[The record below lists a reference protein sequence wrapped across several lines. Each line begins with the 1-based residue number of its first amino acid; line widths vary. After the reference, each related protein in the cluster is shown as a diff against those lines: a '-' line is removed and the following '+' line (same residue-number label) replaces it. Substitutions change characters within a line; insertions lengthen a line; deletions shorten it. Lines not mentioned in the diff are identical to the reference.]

1 MSKHTF
7 GIVLPIILFSYFL
20 ILMDNSIIF
29 TSTVKIANDLQMD
42 DASLSWVSNA
52 YTITFGGFLLLAGR
66 LGDLLGR
73 KKIFLIGLMIFGIS
87 SLLIGISQTDYQI
100 IIFRAIQGIGSAII
114 APTSLALLMDT
125 YEDKQR
131 MKAISYYGATA
142 GIGASIGLLLGGWLT
157 NVISWRSGFLINV
170 PFTILLIVLT
180 ILYVKQT
187 QIKRTKI
194 DYFGAILSVIAAMS
208 LVYGITSNALPF
220 LILGFVLIVA
230 FVLLER
236 RLDYALMPIS
246 LFNNSVRSGAYIG
259 RFIFM
264 MAMLSYWFILPQIMQ
279 EIYHYTPLQAG
290 IGFLPLTI
298 VNFIAAMYLPTI
310 TEKFG
315 NTKVLLT
322 GQVILIIGLV
332 ISAIV
337 NPKNGYWLAI
347 GLPMILVG
355 LGQGWIL
362 APLTNAGIYKVDNNI
377 AGAASGMTNSM
388 HQLGGPVGLS
398 IIVLF
403 TAQITNI
410 TTYYHAVMW
419 IITAYM
425 VLALI
430 ILIFTQKE
438 KINA

>member
-52 YTITFGGFLLLAGR
+52 YTITFSGFLLLAGR

-100 IIFRAIQGIGSAII
+100 ITFRAIQGIGSAII

-125 YEDKQR
+125 YEGKQR
-131 MKAISYYGATA
+131 MRAISYYGATA
-142 GIGASIGLLLGGWLT
+142 GIGSSIGLLLGGWLT
-157 NVISWRSGFLINV
+157 SVISWRSGFLINV
-170 PFTILLIVLT
+170 PFTIVLIILT

-220 LILGFVLIVA
+220 LILGFVLIIA

-337 NPKNGYWLAI
+337 NPTNGYWLAI

>member
-100 IIFRAIQGIGSAII
+100 ITFRAIQGIGSAII

-125 YEDKQR
+125 YEGKQR
-131 MKAISYYGATA
+131 MRAISYYGATA
-142 GIGASIGLLLGGWLT
+142 GIGSSIGLLLGGWLT
-157 NVISWRSGFLINV
+157 SVISWRSGFLINV
-170 PFTILLIVLT
+170 PFTIVLIILT

-220 LILGFVLIVA
+220 LILGFVLIIA

-337 NPKNGYWLAI
+337 NPTNGYWLAI

-438 KINA
+438 KINT

>member
-125 YEDKQR
+125 YEGKQR

-142 GIGASIGLLLGGWLT
+142 GIGSSIGLLLGGWLT
-157 NVISWRSGFLINV
+157 SVISWRSGFLINV

-337 NPKNGYWLAI
+337 NPTNGYWLAI

>member
-1 MSKHTF
+1 M
-7 GIVLPIILFSYFL
+7 
-20 ILMDNSIIF
+20 
-29 TSTVKIANDLQMD
+29 
-42 DASLSWVSNA
+42 SNA
-52 YTITFGGFLLLAGR
+52 YTITFGGFLLIAGR

-157 NVISWRSGFLINV
+157 SVISWRSGFLINV

-337 NPKNGYWLAI
+337 NPTNGYWLAI

>member
-157 NVISWRSGFLINV
+157 SVISWRSGFLINV

-337 NPKNGYWLAI
+337 NPTNGYWLAI

>member
-157 NVISWRSGFLINV
+157 SVISWRSGFLINV

-208 LVYGITSNALPF
+208 LVYGITSNNLPF
-220 LILGFVLIVA
+220 LILGFVLIIA

-246 LFNNSVRSGAYIG
+246 LFNNSVRSGAYIA

-298 VNFIAAMYLPTI
+298 VNFIAAMYLPAI
-310 TEKFG
+310 TEKFD
-315 NTKVLLT
+315 NTKVLLA
-322 GQVILIIGLV
+322 GQAILIIGLV
-332 ISAIV
+332 ISALV
-337 NPKNGYWLAI
+337 DPTNGYWLAI

-410 TTYYHAVMW
+410 TTYYHTVMW
-419 IITAYM
+419 MIAAYM

>member
-1 MSKHTF
+1 
-7 GIVLPIILFSYFL
+7 
-20 ILMDNSIIF
+20 MDNSIIF

-100 IIFRAIQGIGSAII
+100 ITFRAIQGIGSAII

-125 YEDKQR
+125 YEGKQR
-131 MKAISYYGATA
+131 MRAISYYGATA
-142 GIGASIGLLLGGWLT
+142 GIGSSIGLLLGGWLT
-157 NVISWRSGFLINV
+157 SVISWRSGFLINV
-170 PFTILLIVLT
+170 PFTIVLIILT

-220 LILGFVLIVA
+220 LILGFVLIIA

-337 NPKNGYWLAI
+337 NPTNGYWLAI

>member
-125 YEDKQR
+125 YEGKQR

-157 NVISWRSGFLINV
+157 SVISWRSGFLINV
-170 PFTILLIVLT
+170 PFTIVLIILT

-220 LILGFVLIVA
+220 FILGFVLIIA

-246 LFNNSVRSGAYIG
+246 LFNNSVRSGAYIA

-298 VNFIAAMYLPTI
+298 VNFIAAMYLPSI

-315 NTKVLLT
+315 NTNVLLT
-322 GQVILIIGLV
+322 GQAILIIGLV
-332 ISAIV
+332 ISALV
-337 NPKNGYWLAI
+337 DPTNGYWLAI

-362 APLTNAGIYKVDNNI
+362 APITNAGIYKVDNNI

-410 TTYYHAVMW
+410 TTYYHTVMW
-419 IITAYM
+419 MITAYM

-438 KINA
+438 KISA